1 MHKRTK
7 IIATLGP
14 ASGDEATIRQL
25 IESGVNVFRL
35 NFSHGDHDGHR
46 AVALRVRAVAR
57 ELGAYVALL
66 GDLQGPKIRIR
77 SFIEKRIEL
86 SAGQLFVL
94 DGALAEK
101 AGTADTVGYT
111 YADLPNDCKA
121 GQVLVLDDGRVE
133 LGIERIEGQR
143 IHTRVITGGT
153 LTAHKGIN
161 VRGGGLS
168 APALTEKDYVD
179 IEFAATLNLDYLAV
193 SFPKSADD
201 MDLAR
206 QAAEKCGC
214 NARLIAKIE
223 RSEAVADDATLD
235 KIIVHSDAV
244 MVARGDLGVEIGDA
258 QLIGV
263 QKKIILRARQLNR
276 AVITAT
282 QMMES
287 MIESPV
293 PTRAEVFDVAN
304 AVLDG
309 TDAVMLSA
317 ETATGKFPV
326 KVVQAMRRIII
337 GAEQQPLART
347 SRHRLDVH
355 FKKTDE
361 TLAMATMYAA
371 NHLDNVKAIL
381 CLTESGSTP
390 LWMSRIRSGLPIYA
404 LSCHE
409 DTLNRVALY
418 RGVAPVFV
426 SAELKVIRDVLG
438 SGIEQLKSEGLLE
451 AGDLVLC
458 TYGDKV
464 GEGGGTNTMKITSI
478 E

>member
-1 MHKRTK
+1 MYKRTK

-14 ASGDEATIRQL
+14 ASSDEATIRQL
-25 IESGVNVFRL
+25 IENGVNMFRL
-35 NFSHGDHDGHR
+35 NFSHGDHAGHR

-57 ELGAYVALL
+57 EMAAHVALL
-66 GDLQGPKIRIR
+66 GDLQGPKIRIC
-77 SFIEKRIEL
+77 SFVEKNIEL
-86 SAGQLFVL
+86 IAGNVFVL
-94 DGALAEK
+94 DGNLDEH
-101 AGTADTVGYT
+101 AGTVDVVGFT
-111 YADLPNDCKA
+111 YANLSRDCKP
-121 GQVLVLDDGRVE
+121 GQVLVLDDGRIE
-133 LGIERIEGQR
+133 LGIESVDGERIV
-143 IHTRVITGGT
+143 TRVITGGK
-153 LTAHKGIN
+153 LSAHKGIN
-161 VRGGGLS
+161 LRGGGLS
-168 APALTEKDYVD
+168 APALTEKDYID
-179 IEFAATLNLDYLAV
+179 IRFAAELNLDYLAV

-206 QAAEKCGC
+206 NAAESCGC
-214 NARLIAKIE
+214 YARLIAKIE

-326 KVVQAMRRIII
+326 KVVQAMCRIIV
-337 GAEQQPLART
+337 GAEQQPLSRT
-347 SRHRLDVH
+347 SKHRLDVH

-409 DTLNRVALY
+409 GTLNRVALF
-418 RGVAPVFV
+418 RGVMPVLV
-426 SAELKVIRDVLG
+426 GANLKVIRDVLG
-438 SGIEQLKSEGLLE
+438 AGIEYLKAEGLLQ

-458 TYGDKV
+458 TYGDRV
-464 GEGGGTNTMKITSI
+464 GEGGGTNTMKITSV